1 MSTTINLKLP
11 DEVYRRADRLAHLA
25 GRSIDDVLETAIEL
39 ALAPLTAPA
48 DLPAVV
54 EGLSDDQVQALS
66 ERRMD
71 ATQDQRLSV
80 LLARQQSGALVN
92 DERFEL
98 AALMQIY
105 QEGWL
110 RKAQALREAV
120 KRGLRESLAS

>member
-54 EGLSDDQVQALS
+54 EGLSNDQVLALS
-66 ERRMD
+66 ERRMN

-80 LLARQQSGALVN
+80 LLARQQSGALAD

-98 AALMQIY
+98 TTLMQIY

-110 RKAQALREAV
+110 RQAQALRESV
-120 KRGLRESLAS
+120 RRGLQKPLAP